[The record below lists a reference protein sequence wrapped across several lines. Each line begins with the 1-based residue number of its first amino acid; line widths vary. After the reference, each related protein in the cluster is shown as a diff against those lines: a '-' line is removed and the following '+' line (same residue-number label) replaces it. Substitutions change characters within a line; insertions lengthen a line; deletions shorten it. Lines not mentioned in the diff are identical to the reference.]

1 MNLVQT
7 FQFIVSWL
15 PSPISELIIAFI
27 SACIIF
33 GIFHLVVFI
42 KKLFLFG

>member
-1 MNLVQT
+1 MTVFQTINLMLG
-7 FQFIVSWL
+7 FIPAGLRSIV
-15 PSPISELIIAFI
+15 ISFVGAFF
-27 SACIIF
+27 IF